1 MNVAQQ
7 EQAVDHAGYL
17 MAYDKKEKRA
27 KGVTG
32 IDADGNLTLEE
43 AAGEN
48 RHHFMK
54 VDRHGNILS
63 NFGKNF
69 MYQFNNPSGF
79 LFYNMPKDRRSR
91 IACTRRM
98 SRHGAASP
106 AIVSI
111 TSTYSTSGRST
122 GGRPSVMGSLPT
134 SFAMAIIWNACFRG
148 GNRLH

>member
-1 MNVAQQ
+1 MDQMNAAQQ
-7 EQAVDHAGYL
+7 EQAEEHAGYL

-54 VDRHGNILS
+54 VDRYGNILS

-69 MYQFNNPSGF
+69 MYQFNNPSNF
-79 LFYNMPKDRRSR
+79 LFYNMSKETKPETKKPAAKKSTAKKPAAKKPAAKKTAAKKPAAKKTTKPKKE
-91 IACTRRM
+91 A
-98 SRHGAASP
+98 
-106 AIVSI
+106 
-111 TSTYSTSGRST
+111 
-122 GGRPSVMGSLPT
+122 
-134 SFAMAIIWNACFRG
+134 
-148 GNRLH
+148 